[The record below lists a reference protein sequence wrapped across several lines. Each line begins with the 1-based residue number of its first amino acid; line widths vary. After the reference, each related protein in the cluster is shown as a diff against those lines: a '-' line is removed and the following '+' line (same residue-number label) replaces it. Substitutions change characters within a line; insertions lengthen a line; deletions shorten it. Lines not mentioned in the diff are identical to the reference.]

1 MHHYPHTIFQSMLYE
16 LIGIAR
22 ATNKKNIHADAKEVV
37 RTIGKLLIQNRG
49 VVRKINSLGLRKLP
63 KIMVKSQEKHYQG
76 SQFMILF
83 DSSAAVQSQVLH
95 SLRNDPRV
103 IRSNVVRVD
112 DSRGS
117 LNVLSS
123 IEKIRQ

>member
-1 MHHYPHTIFQSMLYE
+1 MLYE